1 MVLPPLSKHGYFMTT
16 DIQDQ
21 IAKLWAQSLGVKNI
35 APDDSFF
42 ALGGHSLLGVKLV
55 AAVQEKLAPD
65 VELSFSDLLEHPTL
79 AEFSGRV
86 AELMDS
92 GDSGTL

>member
-1 MVLPPLSKHGYFMTT
+1 MTT

-21 IAKLWAQSLGVKNI
+21 IAKLWAQSLGVSHV

-42 ALGGHSLLGVKLV
+42 SLGGHSLLAVKMV

-65 VELSFSDLLEHPTL
+65 AELTLSDLLENPTL
-79 AEFSGRV
+79 AEFSDRV
-86 AELMDS
+86 TELAGADGES
-92 GDSGTL
+92 GVL

>member
-1 MVLPPLSKHGYFMTT
+1 MVPRQITGHYMTA

-21 IAKLWAQSLGVKNI
+21 IAKLWAQSLGVTDV

-42 ALGGHSLLGVKLV
+42 ALGGHSLLGVKMV
-55 AAVQEKLAPD
+55 AAVQEKLAP
-65 VELSFSDLLEHPTL
+65 EAEISLSDLLEYPTL
-79 AEFSGRV
+79 AEFSARV
-86 AELMDS
+86 ADLMGTG